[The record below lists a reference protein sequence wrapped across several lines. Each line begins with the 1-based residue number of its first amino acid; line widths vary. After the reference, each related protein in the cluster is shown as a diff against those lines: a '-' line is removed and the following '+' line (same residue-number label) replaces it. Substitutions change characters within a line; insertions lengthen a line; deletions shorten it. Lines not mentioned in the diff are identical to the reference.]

1 MILKIEYSIQDF
13 NATIEGRFS
22 GKPLDVVY
30 LVVLDDWIKR
40 SYWLVKNCLRDDV
53 SNGFEFSDHARLEL
67 CLDFFESI
75 RSFVVEHPKRT
86 NKHPKY
92 EFDGGRICADVRTKS
107 IMDGFPKAKL
117 YRLYIEGIVETESV
131 RDDDVVL
138 ATNSEDWNEDGG
150 LHFQGLSFDI
160 GGIRD
165 VA

>member
-1 MILKIEYSIQDF
+1 MV
-13 NATIEGRFS
+13 A
-22 GKPLDVVY
+22 
-30 LVVLDDWIKR
+30 
-40 SYWLVKNCLRDDV
+40 
-53 SNGFEFSDHARLEL
+53 
-67 CLDFFESI
+67 
-75 RSFVVEHPKRT
+75 HPKRT

-92 EFDGGRICADVRTKS
+92 GFDGGRIRVDVRIKS

-138 ATNSEDWNEDGG
+138 ATNSEDSNEDGG
-150 LHFQGLSFDI
+150 LHFQGFCFDI